1 MRKERC
7 FFKQTS
13 TTRFTYDIKR
23 KRSSGSISR
32 VLYNGFEKH
41 KTSVFVI
48 YLIRMSPHGLSILP
62 SIGVNRT
69 GNPQTMV
76 YMNLQPPDDTARRSP
91 DDWWSLTP
99 PSHPYHPSF
108 VLDNIVKTRIL
119 ALLSKDGGCFLL
131 SYPTVAN
138 SFHFQKRSTL
148 CCPDFP
154 LVARCYQRQSRDAA
168 FFSMQSYK

>member
-1 MRKERC
+1 MRKGRC

-13 TTRFTYDIKR
+13 TTLFTYDIKR

-99 PSHPYHPSF
+99 PSHPY
-108 VLDNIVKTRIL
+108 RY
-119 ALLSKDGGCFLL
+119 LSAVIFFYLI
-131 SYPTVAN
+131 PTVTN
-138 SFHFQKRSTL
+138 SFHFQKWSTL
-148 CCPDFP
+148 RCPDFP
-154 LVARCYQRQSRDAA
+154 LVSDETSDRPLLCIPKRQLAS
-168 FFSMQSYK
+168 

>member
-99 PSHPYHPSF
+99 PSHPYRQS
-108 VLDNIVKTRIL
+108 NC
-119 ALLSKDGGCFLL
+119 GGYFLL
-131 SYPTVAN
+131 PYPTVAN
-138 SFHFQKRSTL
+138 SFYFRKWSALR
-148 CCPDFP
+148 CPDFP
-154 LVARCYQRQSRDAA
+154 LVLKNTSDKPNHCFRDAKVM
-168 FFSMQSYK
+168 FFLFLDK

>member
-99 PSHPYHPSF
+99 PSHPCQTQNVMAVILFCPYLPSPTASIF
-108 VLDNIVKTRIL
+108 R
-119 ALLSKDGGCFLL
+119 SGL
-131 SYPTVAN
+131 SYA
-138 SFHFQKRSTL
+138 
-148 CCPDFP
+148 
-154 LVARCYQRQSRDAA
+154 ARTFLSC
-168 FFSMQSYK
+168 